1 MSWTIEFDELQ
12 QLLRVT
18 SNSVLGVD
26 QIRQLTVEVINA
38 VNTNSI
44 SRVLLDYRGMT
55 PEIET
60 VDIYRLPRLYDGQQL
75 QRAVRA
81 AMVVSHHSEKLAD
94 FAFYEDVVQNAGFQI
109 RVFTDY
115 ESARQWLHD

>member
-1 MSWTIEFDELQ
+1 MSWTIEFDEQ
-12 QLLRVT
+12 QQVLRVT

-55 PEIET
+55 PEIKT
-60 VDIYRLPRLYDGQQL
+60 VDIYRLPRLYDDQQL

-81 AMVVSHHSEKLAD
+81 AMVVSHSSEKLAD

-115 ESARQWLHD
+115 EMARQWLHD

>member
-60 VDIYRLPRLYDGQQL
+60 VDIYGMPRLYDDQQL
-75 QRAVRA
+75 QHAVCA
-81 AMVVSHHSEKLAD
+81 AMVVSHDSEKLAD
-94 FAFYEDVVQNAGFQI
+94 FAFYDDVVQNAGFQI

-115 ESARQWLHD
+115 ETARQ